1 MKPHITLKGLASLF
15 VLASLTLTSQA
26 QIKLHGAAA
35 LCAALQPHQAA
46 IEAQS
51 GQKITLVSKNA
62 GLGLQDLIEG
72 KADLGMVSASIA
84 GAAAGINADA
94 AKLSTLQATSV
105 AADPILFVVHPSNP
119 VNKLTLDQIK
129 AILTGSITNWKEVGG
144 ADSPIKVFGLANV
157 NGPRIA
163 LNEQL
168 LGTAELA
175 KSTAIR
181 HTPKDISGI
190 VAQVPAG
197 IGFLGKS
204 NLGAD
209 VKALETDRQLAMA
222 LLLVTRGDPS
232 AEQQAVIA
240 ACKAALANP
249 K

>member
-1 MKPHITLKGLASLF
+1 MKQHSILKGLASLF
-15 VLASLTLTSQA
+15 VLASVTLTGHA

-35 LCAALQPHQAA
+35 LCAALQPHQSQ
-46 IEAQS
+46 IETKS
-51 GQKITLVSKNA
+51 GQKVTLVSKNA
-62 GLGLQDLIEG
+62 GLGLQDLLEG
-72 KADLGMVSASIA
+72 KADLGMVTASIA
-84 GAAAGINADA
+84 GAAAGIQVDA
-94 AKLSTLQATSV
+94 AKLANLQATSV
-105 AADPILFVVHPSNP
+105 AADPIVFVVHPSNP
-119 VNKLTLDQIK
+119 VTKLTLDQIK
-129 AILTGSITNWKEVGG
+129 SILTGAITNWKEVGG

-168 LGTAELA
+168 LGSAELA
-175 KSTAIR
+175 KSAAIR

-209 VKALETDRQLAMA
+209 VKCLETDKPLAMA
-222 LLLVTRGDPS
+222 MLLVSNGPPT
-232 AEQQAVIA
+232 AEQKAVIE
-240 ACKAALANP
+240 ACKQILAA

>member
-1 MKPHITLKGLASLF
+1 MKLLHLLKPVVALF
-15 VLASLTLTSQA
+15 LIGCAAAAPA

-46 IEAQS
+46 IEAAS
-51 GQKITLVSKNA
+51 GQKILLVSKNA
-62 GLGLQDLIEG
+62 GLGVQDLLEG

-84 GAAAGINADA
+84 GAAAGIKADA
-94 AKLSTLQATSV
+94 AKLANLQSATV
-105 AADPILFVVHPSNP
+105 TADPIVFVVHPSNP
-119 VNKLTLDQIK
+119 VSKLTLEQIK
-129 AILTGSITNWKEVGG
+129 AILTGGITNWKEVGG
-144 ADSPIKVFGLANV
+144 ADAPIKVFGLANV

-175 KSTAIR
+175 KSAAIR

-190 VAQVPAG
+190 VAQVPEG

-204 NLGAD
+204 NLGAA
-209 VKALETDRQLAMA
+209 VKALETDKTLAMA
-222 LLLVTRGDPS
+222 MLLVSNGAPT

-240 ACKAALANP
+240 ACQQVLA

>member
-1 MKPHITLKGLASLF
+1 MNQHTNLRGLATLF
-15 VLASLTLTSQA
+15 VLASITSTGHA

-35 LCAALQPHQAA
+35 LCAALQPHQAQ
-46 IEAQS
+46 IENKS
-51 GQKITLVSKNA
+51 GQKIALVSKNA
-62 GLGLQDLIEG
+62 GLGLQDLLEG
-72 KADLGMVSASIA
+72 KADLGMVTASIA
-84 GAAAGINADA
+84 GAAAGIQADA
-94 AKLSTLQATSV
+94 AKLANLQAASV
-105 AADPILFVVHPSNP
+105 AADPIVFVVHPSNP

-129 AILTGSITNWKEVGG
+129 SILTGTISNWKEVGG
-144 ADSPIKVFGLANV
+144 ADASIKVFGLANV

-175 KSTAIR
+175 KTAAIR

-209 VKALETDRQLAMA
+209 VKCLETDKPLTMAM
-222 LLLVTRGDPS
+222 LLVSNGTPT
-232 AEQQAVIA
+232 AAQKAVID
-240 ACKAALANP
+240 ACKQILDA